1 MEFSS
6 LNADDWALRPGPAF
20 GQRDVALD
28 SDAANQRSSARAEAI
43 PHPVQRM
50 MNRIGCGYVALNRN
64 KKVVEWNASAR
75 SALSNADAIADTPDQ
90 ISAGLRRLI
99 GGWENVLPGSILW
112 VVMPFREGRPVMFNE
127 RAEGVSEGVSI
138 IALLDRTVRP
148 EPNPQTLQEIFG
160 LTSAE
165 TRLAIEIAR
174 GGAPL
179 EIARIRRLSR
189 TTIRSQLASLFAKT
203 ETNRQAELVALL
215 DRISVLP

>member
-1 MEFSS
+1 MESS
-6 LNADDWALRPGPAF
+6 SRNAGSWAVRPHAAL
-20 GQRDVALD
+20 GQHDGALD
-28 SDAANQRSSARAEAI
+28 TAAATQQSGARAETI
-43 PHPVQRM
+43 PHSVQRM

-64 KKVVEWNASAR
+64 KRVVEWNASTRAV
-75 SALSNADAIADTPDQ
+75 LGIADTPDQ

-112 VVMPFREGRPVMFNE
+112 VVMSFREGRPVMFSE
-127 RAEGVSEGVSI
+127 RAEGVSDGVSI
-138 IALLDRTVRP
+138 VALLDRTVRP
-148 EPNPQTLQEIFG
+148 EPNPLTLQEIFG

-179 EIARIRRLSR
+179 EIARSHRLSR